1 MKDRSLVVIKYSDL
15 TNKQRKQG
23 NVFVYLDIM
32 KTEYAKQFIKDVFDI
47 ELQSETYD
55 DCVQELK
62 EIMRMED

>member
-1 MKDRSLVVIKYSDL
+1 MQKYFDL
-15 TNKQRKQG
+15 YG
-23 NVFVYLDIM
+23 CLEELDTV
-32 KTEYAKQFIKDVFDI
+32 KKVKKFIYDVFDL